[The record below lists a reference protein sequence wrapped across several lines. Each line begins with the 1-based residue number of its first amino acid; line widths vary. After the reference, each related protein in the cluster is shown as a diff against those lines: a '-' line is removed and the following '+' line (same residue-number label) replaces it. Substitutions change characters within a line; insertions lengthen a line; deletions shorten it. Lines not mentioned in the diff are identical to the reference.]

1 MESWLV
7 RVGGSCPGR
16 HLESEL
22 QPGSRHGLW
31 PRQRWYKLAHQ
42 SLRSGARRS
51 VEGQRVAWHD
61 LPRLPEGSRRRV
73 GTGRRGGGGPVS
85 RTLLPPAVSDT
96 FCDFSPDSAGLRQA
110 HTLGEGGPQ
119 ELGGACLSEQS
130 TGAPRF
136 QHCRPQEV
144 DGPTPPSSGSS
155 QALCVGLRRW
165 MSFLQ

>member
-31 PRQRWYKLAHQ
+31 PQQRWYKLAHQ

-61 LPRLPEGSRRRV
+61 LPRLPEGSRRRG

-96 FCDFSPDSAGLRQA
+96 FCDHFSPNPAGLRQA
-110 HTLGEGGPQ
+110 HTLGGVSGAGGGPAFLNRAQ
-119 ELGGACLSEQS
+119 VHPVSN
-130 TGAPRF
+130 T
-136 QHCRPQEV
+136 V
-144 DGPTPPSSGSS
+144 DP
-155 QALCVGLRRW
+155 RRW
-165 MSFLQ
+165 MARPPRAVALLRHCALASEGG